1 MKLHILVLV
10 FLHRLVATSFS
21 AIIGTERWG
30 ISSGG
35 LKKEMLVV
43 FEVIKNLCNS
53 ELNTNL
59 FCFYI

>member
-1 MKLHILVLV
+1 MRHPSLQLLGQKD
-10 FLHRLVATSFS
+10 
-21 AIIGTERWG
+21 
-30 ISSGG
+30 GG
-35 LKKEMLVV
+35 SRVEDLKKEMLVV